1 MSLFPNI
8 ARLSATE
15 KIALPFAAIWVAF
28 GIGGLARAAFD
39 ALGLFPPTS

>member
-15 KIALPFAAIWVAF
+15 KAALAFATVWIAACIS
-28 GIGGLARAAFD
+28 GLARAAFD